1 MPRIVDK
8 DTRIIDVDFGTV
20 NVTMNRSAG
29 IFNPDAVVFEGN
41 GVSQILNSIPVGN
54 SGGGTYVQYQRLDLS
69 FMLKE
74 NEIMVPVS
82 VNSQR
87 TSPVPLGFSNNGN
100 TFDQV
105 EEYIYIFTRPLNNT
119 DIGNLTSLLRYENFR
134 NLGLDGSEEQSTGV
148 GGYISGI
155 GGSTPNLQQTVYAEK
170 RMYGTNTNLIAT
182 VANGVLQAPPANP
195 DYNTIEGMMGLQSVT
210 TWGSMDAI
218 TGPNLHCYR
227 VIIDRGQTLP
237 LIPNAF
243 ANEQLPGQSQR
254 RWPPVN
260 VSFLC
265 KDPNYS
271 EGEYLTRLANAMAN
285 TPEDGPTA

>member
-20 NVTMNRSAG
+20 SAVMNRSAG
-29 IFNPDAVVFEGN
+29 LFDPDVLSFDRN
-41 GVSQILNSIPVGN
+41 GVSQILNSIPAGA
-54 SGGGTYVQYQRLDLS
+54 SGGGSYVQYQRLDLS

-74 NEIMVPVS
+74 NDIMVPVN

-100 TFDQV
+100 TYDQV

-119 DIGNLTSLLRYENFR
+119 DISNLTTVTQYENFR
-134 NLGLDGSEEQSTGV
+134 NLGLDGSQETSTGA
-148 GGYISGI
+148 GGVISGI
-155 GGSTPNLQQTVYAEK
+155 GGSVPNLQQTVYAEK
-170 RMYGTNTNLIAT
+170 RMYGVNTNLIASVT
-182 VANGVLQAPPANP
+182 NGVLVANP

-227 VIIDRGQTLP
+227 IVIDRGQTL
-237 LIPNAF
+237 LGLPNTF
-243 ANEQLPGQSQR
+243 ANENLAGQSQR
-254 RWPPVN
+254 IWPPVN

-285 TPEDGPTA
+285 TPEDGQTA

>member
-8 DTRIIDVDFGTV
+8 DTRIIDVDFGSL
-20 NVTMNRSAG
+20 NVTINRSAG
-29 IFNPDAVVFEGN
+29 QFNPDLATFQGN
-41 GVSQILNSIPVGN
+41 GVSQLLNRIPDGN
-54 SGGGTYVQYQRLDLS
+54 GGCGTYVQYQRLDLS

-74 NEIMVPVS
+74 NEIMLPVN

-134 NLGLDGSEEQSTGV
+134 NLGLDGSEMLN
-148 GGYISGI
+148 GGFIEGQ
-155 GGSTPNLQQTVYAEK
+155 GGSVPNLQQTVYAEK

-227 VIIDRGQTLP
+227 IVIDRAQTLP
-237 LIPNAF
+237 IIPNTF

>member
-8 DTRIIDVDFGTV
+8 DTRIIDVDFGRLSV
-20 NVTMNRSAG
+20 VVNRSAG
-29 IFNPDAVVFEGN
+29 VFNPDAVNITGN
-41 GVSQILNSIPVGN
+41 GVSQLLNNIPVTQASCG
-54 SGGGTYVQYQRLDLS
+54 SYVQYQRLDLS

-87 TSPVPLGFSNNGN
+87 TTPVPLGFSNNGN

-105 EEYIYIFTRPLNNT
+105 EEYIYIFTRPLNNEEVK
-119 DIGNLTSLLRYENFR
+119 NLTTNAEYQAFR
-134 NLGLDGSEEQSTGV
+134 DLGLDSSEIDSSAGRVIV
-148 GGYISGI
+148 GL
-155 GGSTPNLQQTVYAEK
+155 GGSVPNLQQTVYAEK
-170 RMYGTNTNLIAT
+170 RMYGVNTNLIASKT
-182 VANGVLQAPPANP
+182 NGLLDPANP
-195 DYNTIEGMMGLQSVT
+195 QYNTIEGMLGLQSVT

-227 VIIDRGQTLP
+227 IVIDRGQTL
-237 LIPNAF
+237 LNLPNIF
-243 ANEQLPGQSQR
+243 ANELLDGQTQR
-254 RWPPVN
+254 IWPPVN

-265 KDPNYS
+265 KDPGYS

-285 TPEDGPTA
+285 TPEDGRVA